1 MVLENKNKSS
11 VTGGVVVSSILTDAR
26 PFADVLAGN
35 DGWRAAMR
43 YRVQGFRGR
52 IIFVV
57 MLAVMTVGIIQTPS
71 SWIFALIWA
80 VSALLVELIEGRVH
94 LRILK
99 RRLLLTRRDK
109 IAATLMTAG
118 TGLTRGIL
126 FAYFF
131 IDFHTGSRILAV
143 ILFFGMS
150 VHYLRMFHGSCVLFA
165 AIVGPGVAVLLAGC
179 FASLWMVD
187 GNILAAAVLVT
198 ATLIAFAQLI
208 YGARAMYQQMQA
220 VRRSRRRAD
229 EVAEEAAK
237 AARAK
242 SEFLAVISH
251 ELRTPMN
258 SMLGSAELLRRT
270 ELEGE
275 QTEHLSAVLNS
286 GTMLMTLLNDLLDVS
301 KIEAGALKTEII
313 PVNLRQLVERM
324 HAMWHARASD
334 QGLALQLDIADDVP
348 AWVMADPMRL
358 QQVLFNLLS
367 NALKFTRMGEIRI
380 LVETGA
386 DASGGQTIELS
397 VTDTGIGISKEV
409 AARLFRPF
417 AQADSSTAR
426 KYGGTG
432 LGLSICKGIADALGG
447 RIELESE
454 PGAGARFTL
463 SFPLVETEEVALES
477 ERYGDL
483 EVSENVRVLVA
494 EDHAANRRLIG
505 ALLRPLGFEIV
516 MACDG
521 REAIERFCNDSF
533 DVIVM
538 DMQMPEM
545 DGVQATRAIRKMGH
559 RGAAIPIVALTAN
572 ATEDDRGRCID
583 AGMTDFLT
591 KPLDPRAL
599 HATIIRAVAVSSGLL
614 TKGGDDREPG
624 SSAAAA

>member
-1 MVLENKNKSS
+1 MVLGFLN
-11 VTGGVVVSSILTDAR
+11 GVR
-26 PFADVLAGN
+26 PLEDVLAGN

-43 YRVQGFRGR
+43 YRVREFRGR

-57 MLAVMTVGIIQTPS
+57 MLAVMTVGIMQTP
-71 SWIFALIWA
+71 FAWAFAAIWA
-80 VSALLVELIEGRVH
+80 GCALLVELIEGRVH

-99 RRLLLTRRDK
+99 SRLRLTLADK
-109 IAATLMTAG
+109 INATLMTAG
-118 TGLTRGIL
+118 TGMTRAIV

-131 IDFHTGSRILAV
+131 LEFHTGSRILAV

-150 VHYLRMFHGSCVLFA
+150 VHYLRMFHGSSVLFA
-165 AIVGPGVAVLLAGC
+165 AIVGPGMLTLTVGC

-187 GNILAAAVLVT
+187 GNIVAASVLVA
-198 ATLIAFAQLI
+198 ATFIAFAQLV
-208 YGARAMYQQMQA
+208 YGARAMYQHMQS

-229 EVAEEAAK
+229 EVAQEAAK

-270 ELEGE
+270 ELEDE
-275 QTEHLSAVLNS
+275 QAEHLSAVLNG

-324 HAMWHARASD
+324 RAMWHARASD
-334 QGLALQLDIADDVP
+334 QGLKLQLRISDDVP

-367 NALKFTRMGEIRI
+367 NALKFTRMGEILI
-380 LVETGA
+380 IVETGS
-386 DASGGQTIELS
+386 DESGAETIELS
-397 VTDTGIGISKEV
+397 VSDTGIGISKEV

-417 AQADSSTAR
+417 EQADSSTAR

-454 PGAGARFTL
+454 PGAGSTFTL
-463 SFPLVETEEVALES
+463 SFPLVETEEVALET
-477 ERYGDL
+477 EQYGDL
-483 EVSENVRVLVA
+483 EVSEEVRVLVA

-505 ALLRPLGFEIV
+505 ALLRPLGFELV

-521 REAIERFCNDSF
+521 REAVERFCEESF

-545 DGVQATRAIRKMGH
+545 DGVQATRAIRKMGS
-559 RGAAIPIVALTAN
+559 RGASIPIVALTAN
-572 ATEDDRGRCID
+572 ATEDDRRRCID

-614 TKGGDDREPG
+614 AKDAGDEGAP